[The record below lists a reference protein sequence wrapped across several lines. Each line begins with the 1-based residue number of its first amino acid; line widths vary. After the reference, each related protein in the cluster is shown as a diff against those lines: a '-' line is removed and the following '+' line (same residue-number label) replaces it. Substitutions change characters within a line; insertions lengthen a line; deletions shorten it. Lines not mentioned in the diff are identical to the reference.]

1 MIQNSCFPELL
12 SIGSM
17 SSSQVVS
24 MFSLRVAVELGTDTC
39 RDALWSGRWENH
51 ALTGL
56 HQDLEIIWIPRK
68 AKPHWSAPSTALNP
82 ASSTAE
88 TACFIQKHGPW
99 EPTLYIIIES
109 SCFRHGTSMLSCLF
123 QQKRV
128 IALFATPLTAT
139 ITFLG
144 RKKLKFPTPS
154 SLAWDVQQWGMQ
166 EPWARKEAGKRV
178 SNWFRHSCRSIEGVV
193 FQSLS
198 SGINFVLFCFFNPMI
213 FPYSGA

>member
-99 EPTLYIIIES
+99 EPTLYIIIEQ
-109 SCFRHGTSMLSCLF
+109 LF
-123 QQKRV
+123 QTWHIYAQLPFPTEEGHSSLCHILNCNHYILGEEKAE
-128 IALFATPLTAT
+128 ISYSLQFS
-139 ITFLG
+139 LG
-144 RKKLKFPTPS
+144 RSAVRNARAMGKKRS
-154 SLAWDVQQWGMQ
+154 RQ
-166 EPWARKEAGKRV
+166 EGE
-178 SNWFRHSCRSIEGVV
+178 
-193 FQSLS
+193 
-198 SGINFVLFCFFNPMI
+198 
-213 FPYSGA
+213 